1 MDAFDNVDPEPDSE
15 KIEATLV
22 RIRDW
27 LGRNDWSFDEA
38 EEGSYI
44 RTGVQGR
51 NARFRVV
58 LGVRGEG
65 PTFLCFSLYDFTVPG
80 PRRAACAD
88 LVNRINYTS
97 LLGCFEMDVD
107 DGELR
112 FRVTFPL
119 DESEI
124 SDSQIE
130 RSLVVAA
137 MMADRYYPAFMSL
150 IHAAMAPEA
159 ALETIDS
166 VN

>member
-1 MDAFDNVDPEPDSE
+1 MEPFDNVEPEIDTE
-15 KIEATLV
+15 RIEATLV
-22 RIRDW
+22 RIREW

-38 EEGSYI
+38 EEGSYL
-44 RTGVQGR
+44 RTGVQGK
-51 NARFRVV
+51 NSRFRVV
-58 LGVRGEG
+58 LGVRGDG
-65 PTFLCFSLYDFTVPG
+65 PTFLCFSLYDFSVP
-80 PRRAACAD
+80 PARRLACAD
-88 LVNRINYTS
+88 LLNRVNYTS
-97 LLGCFEMDVD
+97 LLGCFEMDVE

-130 RSLVVAA
+130 RSLVVSA

-150 IHAAMAPEA
+150 IHAGLAPEA